1 MDTIASIV
9 TLLIAIGVCLTA
21 GFALGYLI
29 ARLRERSS
37 GEQSRIQV
45 AQLEAEARAANEKVV
60 YLQNIRQEMENTFTA
75 LASGVLSKATDDL
88 VKNNS
93 TQLEL
98 GKNSITAIVDPL
110 KVNLTALDKNIRDL
124 EGKRESAYGSLT
136 TQVTAL
142 TKTNDSLQFSTQALA
157 NAMRSPTIRGRW
169 GEIQLRRIVEL
180 ASMNRNVDFEEQ
192 ITGDEGRADMIIH
205 LSNQGILPLDSKAP
219 LNAYLEA
226 MECQSQEDR
235 DAKLELHAKAM
246 KARIS
251 ELGQKKYWEQ
261 FKESKAPDFVI
272 MFVPNESCLAA
283 ALEADTGLMEYAI
296 SQKVII
302 ASPFTLLALLRTV
315 AYGWS
320 QTQIAENAQ
329 EIAELGKEL
338 YKRLDK
344 FVSLLGGMGT
354 GLNSVVKQYNEVI
367 GSFDHRLLPTAR
379 KMEQA
384 GLSESELALPETI
397 DLKAKS
403 GME

>member
-1 MDTIASIV
+1 MDTVAFIV
-9 TLLIAIGVCLTA
+9 TLLIAIVVFLIV
-21 GFALGYLI
+21 GFILGYLI
-29 ARLRERSS
+29 ARLREISS
-37 GEQSRIQV
+37 GEKSRIQV
-45 AQLEAEARAANEKVV
+45 AQLEAEARSANDKVA
-60 YLQNIRQEMENTFTA
+60 YLQNSKQEMENTFTA
-75 LASGVLSKATDDL
+75 LANGVLSKATDDL
-88 VKNNS
+88 LKNNS

-98 GKNSITAIVDPL
+98 GKNAITAIVDPL
-110 KVNLTALDKNIRDL
+110 KANLADLDKNIRVL

-251 ELGQKKYWEQ
+251 ELGQKKYWDQ

-283 ALEADTGLMEYAI
+283 ALEADSGLMEYAI

-320 QTQIAENAQ
+320 QTQVAENAQ

-344 FVSLLGGMGT
+344 FVFLLDGVGT
-354 GLNSVVKQYNEVI
+354 GLNSVVKQYNEAI
-367 GSFDHRLLPTAR
+367 GSLDHRLMPAAR

-397 DLKAKS
+397 DLKAKN